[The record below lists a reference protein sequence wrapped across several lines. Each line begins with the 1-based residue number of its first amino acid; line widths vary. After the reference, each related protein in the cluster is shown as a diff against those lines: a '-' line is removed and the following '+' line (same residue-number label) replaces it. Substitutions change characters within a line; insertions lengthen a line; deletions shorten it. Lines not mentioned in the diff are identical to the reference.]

1 MNMSA
6 SMNKKRNFAQIT
18 PPIKRDI
25 IREKIEAG
33 LLDVRRVHFS
43 PLPPTIIPTPVIEVD
58 DEEPVVE
65 QPPAPKRF
73 KALRMRAS
81 NDQSTL

>member
-1 MNMSA
+1 MS
-6 SMNKKRNFAQIT
+6 SSINRKRNFAEMT

-43 PLPPTIIPTPVIEVD
+43 PEPPIIIPTPVIEV
-58 DEEPVVE
+58 EQEPVV
-65 QPPAPKRF
+65 QQPAPKRF

-81 NDQSTL
+81 NDESTL

>member
-1 MNMSA
+1 MS
-6 SMNKKRNFAQIT
+6 SSINRKRNFAEMT

-43 PLPPTIIPTPVIEVD
+43 PEPPIIIPTPVIEVE
-58 DEEPVVE
+58 EEPVV
-65 QPPAPKRF
+65 APKRF

-81 NDQSTL
+81 NDESTL